1 MPVKIFFCDAHEDEP
16 LLRRL
21 KIHLRPLQRE
31 GLIEIWHD
39 RDISAGSEWEHEIK
53 KHLSEA
59 QIILLLISP
68 DFMDSDYCYS
78 VEMQY
83 AIERNERK
91 EACVIPIILEHVYW
105 QVKPLR
111 DLQALP
117 TDAKP
122 IMSASWH
129 NQNEALFDVVEGI
142 RKVAEELTT
151 EKLIQ
156 QIENQPDLNASSN
169 SSQVATLTHQ
179 TGNDFMLA
187 NSRSQVAYVI
197 LEARA
202 TGMVD
207 QVRMPLNLVLVLD
220 HSGSMRGAKLT
231 NVKEAV
237 KMVIT
242 RLAPYD
248 FISVIIFANTSKVI
262 IPSMPAKD
270 PIGMK
275 AAIDHIQ
282 DAGEQIS
289 RHMSD
294 GMAQGLNQF
303 HRWNNSNTINRM
315 ILLTD
320 SVTGGDSDQCRQL
333 AMDAKTAGIAIY
345 PMGIGADWD
354 EDLLDS
360 IGQLS
365 GGMPAEF
372 IRNPSDALAIF
383 EQQVQDAVPIR
394 IGNVTLTLRLPSGVS
409 PKKAVKVS
417 PIIQS
422 LDPSVLSDR
431 HILIPLGDLEKDN
444 PQSVLVELIINSRPA
459 GFVRLAQAQLSY
471 DVPIANVVGESIRDD
486 IKVPF
491 TNDATQIVPTNEYVM
506 NYVDY
511 LEHYRVFEDY

>member
-1 MPVKIFFCDAHEDEP
+1 MPIKIFFCYAHEDEP
-16 LLRRL
+16 LLKRL

-39 RDISAGSEWEHEIK
+39 RDISAGAEWEYEIK
-53 KHLSEA
+53 KHLNEA

-78 VEMQY
+78 VEMQH
-83 AIERNERK
+83 AIERHECK

-129 NQNEALFDVVEGI
+129 SQNEALFDVVEGI
-142 RKVAEELTT
+142 RKVAEELAT
-151 EKLIQ
+151 EMLIQ
-156 QIENQPDLNASSN
+156 QIKEQPDLNAFPN
-169 SSQVATLTHQ
+169 SSQFATLTHQ
-179 TGNDFMLA
+179 TGNDFMLV
-187 NSRSQVAYVI
+187 NGRSQDAFII

-202 TGMVD
+202 TEMVG
-207 QVRMPLNLVLVLD
+207 QLRMPLNLVLVLD
-220 HSGSMRGAKLT
+220 HSGSMRGAKLK

-237 KMVIT
+237 KIVIE
-242 RLAPYD
+242 RLEPSD
-248 FISVIIFANTSKVI
+248 FISVVIFANTSKVI

-270 PIGMK
+270 PIGMQ
-275 AAIDHIQ
+275 AAIDRIQ
-282 DAGEQIS
+282 DASEQKS
-289 RHMSD
+289 RHMSE

-303 HRWNNSNTINRM
+303 HRWNISNTINRM

-320 SVTGGDSDQCRQL
+320 SVTYGDSDRCRQL
-333 AMDAKTAGIAIY
+333 ASDAKTAGVAIY

-372 IRNPSDALAIF
+372 IRNASDALTIF
-383 EQQVQDAVPIR
+383 EQQLQSAVPVHVR
-394 IGNVTLTLRLPSGVS
+394 NATLILRLPAGVS

-417 PIIQS
+417 PIIQD

-431 HILIPLGDLEKDN
+431 HIIIPLGDLEKDN
-444 PQSVLVELIINSRPA
+444 PQSVLVKLMISSRPA
-459 GFVRLAQAQLSY
+459 GLVRVAQAQLTY
-471 DVPIANVVGESIRDD
+471 DVPIANLIGESIRDD
-486 IKVPF
+486 IKITF
-491 TNDATQIVPTNEYVM
+491 TNDATQVAPINEYVM
-506 NYVDY
+506 NYVEY
-511 LEHYRVFEDY
+511 LEHYRVSENH